1 MPEPI
6 VALTRDMLKNPVTI
20 SLQRKAAPAAGITQ
34 ATNALALD
42 TCCDVPKDTTIA
54 YSTAQQLIITA
65 WNVLFATLLVVVIF
79 GWTGGKQ
86 IVGDAYGDAKE
97 RAADMK
103 QQRKEKRQA
112 KRQAKLG
119 RLHGGEE
126 EATGPDA
133 SP

>member
-1 MPEPI
+1 MEGPGGE
-6 VALTRDMLKNPVTI
+6 APVVRVGEKG
-20 SLQRKAAPAAGITQ
+20 Q
-34 ATNALALD
+34 
-42 TCCDVPKDTTIA
+42 
-54 YSTAQQLIITA
+54 
-65 WNVLFATLLVVVIF
+65 
-79 GWTGGKQ
+79 GGKQ

-126 EATGPDA
+126 EEATGPDA